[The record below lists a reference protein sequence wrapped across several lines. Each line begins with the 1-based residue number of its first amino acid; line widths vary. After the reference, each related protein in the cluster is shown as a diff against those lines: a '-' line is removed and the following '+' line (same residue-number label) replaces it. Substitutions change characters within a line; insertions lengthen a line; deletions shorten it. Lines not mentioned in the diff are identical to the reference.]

1 MIRRRQALGV
11 WLGLTVAAALAGC
24 GRPGEAPPADPL
36 MDVFRHQAQE
46 EGLSRMQTDGKR
58 LFAHYCVTC
67 HGEAGT
73 GDGQNAYNLEPKPP
87 DFQQSLPQHAAS
99 YRRQIIEGGTAAVG
113 RSALCPPWGRNLS
126 ATQIDALLAYL
137 EELAKPRAQVAP
149 GSADSPRRKQN

>member
-1 MIRRRQALGV
+1 MTQRRHVIGMWVGLFVAVDLG
-11 WLGLTVAAALAGC
+11 GC
-24 GRPGEAPPADPL
+24 GRPGEGPPADPL

-46 EGLSRMQTDGKR
+46 EGLTRIQTDGKR

-87 DFQQSLPQHAAS
+87 DFQQSLPLHAVS

-137 EELAKPRAQVAP
+137 DALAKPPMAP
-149 GSADSPRRKQN
+149 QPGGGKQ

>member
-1 MIRRRQALGV
+1 MTQRRHVIGMWV
-11 WLGLTVAAALAGC
+11 GLFVAVASGC
-24 GRPGEAPPADPL
+24 GRPGEGPPADPL

-46 EGLSRMQTDGKR
+46 EGLTRIQTDGKR

-87 DFQQSLPQHAAS
+87 DFQQSLPLHAVP
-99 YRRQIIEGGTAAVG
+99 YRRQIIESGTAAVG

-126 ATQIDALLAYL
+126 ATQIDTLLAYL
-137 EELAKPRAQVAP
+137 DALAKPPAVP
-149 GSADSPRRKQN
+149 GPGGGKQ